1 MANAR
6 VHYRNKAKEVK
17 DDPKKNLVVIPRKDK
32 SKVVAAV
39 CAAFGVVFI
48 NGLLMGFIA
57 GKNS

>member
-1 MANAR
+1 MARAR

-17 DDPKKNLVVIPRKDK
+17 EDPKKNCVVIPKKDK
-32 SKVVAAV
+32 SRVVAV
-39 CAAFGVVFI
+39 LCAAIGAVFI

>member
-1 MANAR
+1 MSSAR

-17 DDPKKNLVVIPRKDK
+17 ESPAKNCVVIPKKDK

-39 CAAFGVVFI
+39 CAAAGAIFI

>member
-6 VHYRNKAKEVK
+6 VHYRNKAKEALEA
-17 DDPKKNLVVIPRKDK
+17 PKKNCVVIPKKDK
-32 SKVVAAV
+32 SKVIAVV
-39 CAAFGVVFI
+39 CAALGAVFV